1 MLAVMHCSIFSL
13 VYFDSRLVLCACSP
27 LFRDMLTRQ
36 PPRPRRPD
44 LQPVVFLKDV
54 SPVHF
59 ERLLQFM
66 YCGKV
71 QVPNNEL
78 EDLLATA
85 TSLSVHGLA
94 QPQAAPT
101 AHPTVTLPH
110 PTVTLPHLPEPP
122 LTPKPAA
129 PPKKRR
135 ISRDCIQ
142 NKSEFLNNH
151 YVSKKSPLST
161 LDSNQILKSTIH
173 SSSTSP
179 PRSVLHVQTRG
190 KLH

>member
-1 MLAVMHCSIFSL
+1 M
-13 VYFDSRLVLCACSP
+13 LCACSP
-27 LFRDMLTRQ
+27 LFKDMLTRQ
-36 PPRPRRPD
+36 PPSPRRPD

-85 TSLSVHGLA
+85 TSLRIHGLA
-94 QPQAAPT
+94 QPPPSLVGRSSPPPPPA
-101 AHPTVTLPH
+101 
-110 PTVTLPHLPEPP
+110 EPP

-135 ISRDCIQ
+135 LSRD
-142 NKSEFLNNH
+142 NNH
-151 YVSKKSPLST
+151 IIHSSSGKNEFNLHNHFSMAKKSPLST
-161 LDSNQILKSTIH
+161 LDSNQLFNTSMHVTSASH
-173 SSSTSP
+173 SHSP
-179 PRSVLHVQTRG
+179 PPLRNLLHNPINSITRG
-190 KLH
+190 EF

>member
-1 MLAVMHCSIFSL
+1 
-13 VYFDSRLVLCACSP
+13 
-27 LFRDMLTRQ
+27 MLTRQ
-36 PPRPRRPD
+36 PPSPRRPD

-94 QPQAAPT
+94 QPPPT
-101 AHPTVTLPH
+101 GVTNPPTPPVL
-110 PTVTLPHLPEPP
+110 EPP
-122 LTPKPAA
+122 LATPKPAA
-129 PPKKRR
+129 CPPKKRR
-135 ISRDCIQ
+135 LSRD
-142 NKSEFLNNH
+142 NNH
-151 YVSKKSPLST
+151 IIHSSSGKNELNHFSSLVKKSPLST
-161 LDSNQILKSTIH
+161 LDSNQLFKTSMHVTNSAPSH
-173 SSSTSP
+173 SHSP
-179 PRSVLHVQTRG
+179 PPLRNLHHNPIINSITRG
-190 KLH
+190 ELFKAQKM

>member
-1 MLAVMHCSIFSL
+1 M
-13 VYFDSRLVLCACSP
+13 LCACSP
-27 LFRDMLTRQ
+27 LFKDMLTRQ

-94 QPQAAPT
+94 QPPPVQHVTAAAP
-101 AHPTVTLPH
+101 VI
-110 PTVTLPHLPEPP
+110 PEPP

-135 ISRDCIQ
+135 LSRD
-142 NKSEFLNNH
+142 NNH
-151 YVSKKSPLST
+151 HTNSKNEFHNHFSSSVKKSPLST
-161 LDSNQILKSTIH
+161 LDSNQMFKTSMHVT
-173 SSSTSP
+173 SAASAGSP
-179 PRSVLHVQTRG
+179 PPPFRTLLHTRG
-190 KLH
+190 KIFSLFRNVGLDI